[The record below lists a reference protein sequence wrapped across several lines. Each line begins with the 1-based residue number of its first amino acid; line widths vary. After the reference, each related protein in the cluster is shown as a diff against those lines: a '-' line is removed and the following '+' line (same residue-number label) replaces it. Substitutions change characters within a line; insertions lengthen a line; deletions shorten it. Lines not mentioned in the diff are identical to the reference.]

1 MNGTLLQGL
10 IICPFIYFVGV
21 ISIRILCLSYPYI
34 IESTDSMI
42 KRGVGEDSAGEG
54 CMFCGSVPLS
64 LSSGGGGGGGGG
76 MCQLSNEHNG
86 LTNHLRKLKRIATSF
101 GMSVRR
107 WDTRLA

>member
-34 IESTDSMI
+34 MESTDSMV
-42 KRGVGEDSAGEG
+42 KRGMGEDSAGEG

-76 MCQLSNEHNG
+76 GCASSPMNIMALQITYES
-86 LTNHLRKLKRIATSF
+86 
-101 GMSVRR
+101 
-107 WDTRLA
+107 